1 MHNGPGDHWRGP
13 AGPPQ
18 ATGAT
23 GQQDQ
28 RAPFGAFGPSTASSQ
43 PPSHVLPPPPYQ
55 HHSSQPPPSGHNLS
69 IADLTQAAPSQHQY
83 NTQPPPPSQGHGMSS
98 LAQPPHPRHSPHH
111 AGSIPIHQPVANKV
125 QNSIHGPNGL
135 LSTAGIGAVPPS
147 GPATSAPGGVFG
159 VSAAHEPQRSQFSQG
174 PLGPPAQQQPGGQAF
189 LAGPSPMQSAA
200 QLPHGQQPIL
210 NDALSYLDQVK
221 VQFSNEPDVY
231 NRFLDIMKDFKSQA
245 IDTPGVIGRVSTL
258 FNGHPMLI
266 QGFNTFLPPG
276 YRIECEENSDAI
288 RVTTPSGTSIR
299 DLGQA
304 VPGPFGLAPNR
315 SINRPDP
322 FTDRRRA
329 WSPVPDESGPTAHR
343 VEQQAVSLPTA
354 VPPASNGA
362 VRPPSP
368 APQPAAYP
376 QAFGA
381 ADLKRGGPVEF
392 NHAISYVNKI
402 KNRFAQQP
410 EIYKQF
416 LEILQ
421 TYQRESKPIQDVYG
435 QVTNLF
441 HTAPDLLEDF
451 KQFLPDT
458 AAQAKSLA
466 VARVAANE
474 EMSNVRGEAD
484 YAASAASAPA
494 QSSRAI
500 PAQVGNANKRQKI
513 ASQPRQ
519 PQAADA
525 VVVSPTLVPQLP
537 EPLPPFPAFPST
549 QEELGFFD
557 RAKKQIG
564 NRANYTEFLKL
575 INLFTQ
581 DLIDKHTLLDRA
593 LSFIGSNPDL
603 VQWFKDF
610 LQIQDQEDFIE
621 AKSRVDLGRINLA
634 HCRALGPSYRHLPK
648 RDQNKTC
655 KGRDGM
661 CYQVLNDVW
670 ASHPTWASEDSGFV
684 AHRKNQYEE
693 ALHRIEEERHD
704 YDFHIESCLRTI
716 QLMEPIVQ
724 QIATMTDLER
734 QQFVLHPTLGGA
746 SEAIPKRIIMKIY
759 GREVGARV
767 ISEMLAKPVS
777 VLPIVLARLKQKLE
791 EWKAVQRE
799 WEKVWRDQIHKQF
812 WKSLDH
818 QGINSK
824 NLDKKNFQQK
834 TLTTE
839 IQAKWEEGKKLRDSG
854 AAAPKHQLAYT
865 FNDAGVITDA
875 SRLVL
880 IFLDS
885 ERTTLSDTEAPK
897 VREWFLDFVP
907 RFFGL
912 NKEEFE
918 ASVRVQDREDVDMQD
933 GIDSDTPST
942 SKAAKHGRGGLLRRA
957 LDRRNGRDDSASAS
971 KESTPGPTT
980 ENEIEAEDEAV
991 DSESEEPTSQ
1001 PWIKVNTGN
1010 GDITQQQLA
1019 LDETYPHTVYN
1030 LYANANIYCFF
1041 RLFEALYSRLL
1052 SIKANEASV
1061 VEAVSRYRQSGEA
1074 KKAAVDLH
1082 MIDRGP
1088 EVFFESLIADSDH
1101 HFYHEILKLCEEV
1114 LIGVKDQAML
1124 EETLR
1129 RYYNKTGWQLY
1140 TVEKLVSAILRFL
1153 ANILGGDAKDKSVDI
1168 ANLFFKDREKL
1179 DTTRKQEIQYRK
1191 QVERYSKDGEVY
1203 RISYTPKTKVC
1214 TIRLF
1219 PSEDPTFDSDML
1231 SDDQLWQYYV
1241 ASYSMMDATEGV
1253 DQAALA
1259 KSYLKR
1265 NIAPQSVNPDDTYRN
1280 VYKDMKHFDD
1290 QSAIVARGTYKMYL
1304 TSLFGFERK
1313 HRPVARRYDR
1323 ENRESNESFRGKF
1336 VMNTTWMK
1344 DQTQEDVER
1353 RKAKWDD
1360 GVKHGLMGFEET
1372 LRDGERDGVVDSI
1385 GEPRRSFTTSVACTS
1400 QAGGETVKDSHTN
1413 ETAVS
1418 PASSQ
1423 GQPLAESTE
1432 RLRIPQAPNREETWS
1447 KSQRPRDEA
1456 MTGPR
1461 FEQTILETQPRPEA
1475 AIELIH
1481 KQPVRWVHGRSVAC
1495 DGGGGPLGHPRIFI
1509 NLDKPKINWC
1519 TYCGLPYA
1527 NTHHKKHIE
1536 AQPSHSYP
1544 LQATNDPARAQLPQS
1559 LSLHGSIEG
1568 EGAALKG

>member
-1 MHNGPGDHWRGP
+1 MHNGLRDPWRGP
-13 AGPPQ
+13 SGPPQ
-18 ATGAT
+18 ATGPA

-28 RAPFGAFGPSTASSQ
+28 RAPFGAFGPGTASSQ
-43 PPSHVLPPPPYQ
+43 PPSHVLHPPPYQ
-55 HHSSQPPPSGHNLS
+55 HHSSQPPPSGHNLRPTPGIRRS
-69 IADLTQAAPSQHQY
+69 ICNGSVSWWSESDATAKCATKSTVSAIAGTLTSI
-83 NTQPPPPSQGHGMSS
+83 NDDS
-98 LAQPPHPRHSPHH
+98 H

-135 LSTAGIGAVPPS
+135 LSTAGVGAVPPS

-159 VSAAHEPQRSQFSQG
+159 VSAAHEPQRSQFSQA
-174 PLGPPAQQQPGGQAF
+174 PLVPPAQQQLGGQTF
-189 LAGPSPMQSAA
+189 LGGPSPMQSAA

-221 VQFSNEPDVY
+221 VQFSNDPDVY

-245 IDTPGVIGRVSTL
+245 IDTPGVIGRVSNL

-304 VPGPFGLAPNR
+304 APGSFGPVPNR
-315 SINRPDP
+315 SINHPDP

-329 WSPVPDESGPTAHR
+329 WSPVPDESAPTAHR
-343 VEQQAVSLPTA
+343 AEQQAVSLPTA
-354 VPPASNGA
+354 VPTASNGA

-368 APQPAAYP
+368 AAQPAAYP
-376 QAFGA
+376 LGFGA

-435 QVTNLF
+435 QVTSLF

-451 KQFLPDT
+451 KQFLPET

-474 EMSNVRGEAD
+474 EMSNVRGEPD
-484 YAASAASAPA
+484 YAASAAVRGAPIPTIEPTSA

-500 PAQVGNANKRQKI
+500 PAQVGNANKRQKVI
-513 ASQPRQ
+513 SQLRQ

-525 VVVSPTLVPQLP
+525 IMSSLTLVPQLP

-734 QQFVLHPTLGGA
+734 QQFVLNPTLSGA

-767 ISEMLAKPVS
+767 ISEMLAKPVN

-854 AAAPKHQLAYT
+854 ATAPKHQLEYA

-880 IFLDS
+880 TFLDS
-885 ERTTLSDTEAPK
+885 ERTTLGETEAPK

-912 NKEEFE
+912 SKDEFE
-918 ASVRVQDREDVDMQD
+918 ASVRVQDRDEMDIQD
-933 GIDSDTPST
+933 GVDSDTPST
-942 SKAAKHGRGGLLRRA
+942 SKAKHGRGGLLRRA
-957 LDRRNGRDDSASAS
+957 LDRRNGKDDSASAS

-980 ENEIEAEDEAV
+980 DNEIEAEDEAA
-991 DSESEEPTSQ
+991 DSESEEQMKQ
-1001 PWIKVNTGN
+1001 PWIKVNPDN
-1010 GDITQQQLA
+1010 GDLTRPQLA
-1019 LDETYPHTVYN
+1019 LEETYPHTVYN

-1052 SIKANEASV
+1052 SIKANESSV
-1061 VEAVSRYRQSGEA
+1061 VEAVSRYRQNGEG

-1088 EVFFESLIADSDH
+1088 EVFFESVIADSEH

-1114 LIGVKDQAML
+1114 LVGLKDQAML

-1168 ANLFFKDREKL
+1168 ANLFFKDREKP

-1259 KSYLKR
+1259 KPYLKR
-1265 NIAPQSVNPDDTYRN
+1265 NIPPQSVNPDDTYRN
-1280 VYKDMKHFDD
+1280 VYKEMKHFDD
-1290 QSAIVARGTYKMYL
+1290 QSALVAWGTYKMYL
-1304 TSLFGFERK
+1304 SSAFGFERK
-1313 HRPVARRYDR
+1313 HGRAAKQYDR
-1323 ENRESNESFRGKF
+1323 ENPESNDNFRGKF
-1336 VMNTTWMK
+1336 VMNTTWMR
-1344 DQTQEDVER
+1344 DQAQESVER
-1353 RKAKWDD
+1353 RKAKWDEA
-1360 GVKHGLMGFEET
+1360 VKHGLMGFEDT
-1372 LRDGERDGVVDSI
+1372 LRDGERDEVVDSI
-1385 GEPRRSFTTSVACTS
+1385 GE
-1400 QAGGETVKDSHTN
+1400 
-1413 ETAVS
+1413 
-1418 PASSQ
+1418 
-1423 GQPLAESTE
+1423 
-1432 RLRIPQAPNREETWS
+1432 RE
-1447 KSQRPRDEA
+1447 
-1456 MTGPR
+1456 G
-1461 FEQTILETQPRPEA
+1461 
-1475 AIELIH
+1475 
-1481 KQPVRWVHGRSVAC
+1481 
-1495 DGGGGPLGHPRIFI
+1495 
-1509 NLDKPKINWC
+1509 
-1519 TYCGLPYA
+1519 
-1527 NTHHKKHIE
+1527 
-1536 AQPSHSYP
+1536 
-1544 LQATNDPARAQLPQS
+1544 
-1559 LSLHGSIEG
+1559 
-1568 EGAALKG
+1568 